1 MEKLRLFIAAA
12 FMAALTGCPTP
23 NPMPDSDTGTPTGDS
38 GMPDVDSGTDLV
50 DAGID
55 AYVPPGEDGGVDSG
69 TIPNVCEDVDY
80 VGLECNLP
88 FGMEYNRDGFICAD
102 AINNDLWV
110 CDTCSSPERE
120 LTHEEGGIL
129 YSFLRFARANTG
141 MYMPAGT
148 AMEFTCGPE
157 GRCWLNWLNPD
168 SSYSHCRVSFQSASG
183 GMGCDMATTECWM
196 PGSATPVVST
206 AAYVGE

>member
-1 MEKLRLFIAAA
+1 MEKLRFFLAAA

-23 NPMPDSDTGTPTGDS
+23 NPMPDSDTGTLPTGDS
-38 GMPDVDSGTDLV
+38 GPDVDSGTDPV
-50 DAGID
+50 D

-80 VGLECNLP
+80 VGIECNLP